1 MLDLVVNSH
10 VLESLKFMAERMEE
24 RGVLKREREGGTQ
37 VASKNDSVLLMTWIA
52 RS

>member
-1 MLDLVVNSH
+1 MMGPVVNSQ
-10 VLESLKFMAERMEE
+10 VFESLKMMAERMEE

-37 VASKNDSVLLMTWIA
+37 VASRNDSVLLMTWIA